1 MARKP
6 DVPCALCG
14 VLLWSGSTS
23 LAPGLRMCR
32 GCRGLPGHP
41 GRSKPGVVACAH
53 CSTMFVPRP
62 SHNGRL
68 TVTCSKRCAQLL
80 RVGRVPGDTAQGHN
94 AARYAL
100 ESSRPGLGRLQRQRI
115 LRLWMNQGRSCAY
128 CDAAGTTVD
137 HVVPL
142 FRGGSNFEGN
152 LVPACRPCNISKG
165 RWLLVEWRAHRATKL
180 RCVPEPL
187 RSQAAQLEVLF

>member
-6 DVPCALCG
+6 DVPCAHCG
-14 VLLWSGSTS
+14 VMLWSGTTS
-23 LAPGLRMCR
+23 LPAGSRMCR
-32 GCRGLPGHP
+32 ECRRLPGQP
-41 GRSKPGVVACAH
+41 GRRKPAEIACAQ
-53 CSTMFVPRP
+53 CSAMFVPRP
-62 SHNGRL
+62 SHNGKL
-68 TVTCSKRCAQLL
+68 TVTCSKRCAQHL
-80 RVGRVPGDTAQGHN
+80 RVGRVSGDATPGHN

-100 ESSRPGLGRLQRQRI
+100 ESSRPGLLRSQRQRL
-115 LRLWMNQGRSCAY
+115 LRLWVAQGRSCAY
-128 CDAAGTTVD
+128 CDALGTTVD

-165 RWLLVEWRAHRATKL
+165 RWLLVEWGVRRATQL

-187 RSQAAQLEVLF
+187 RSQAA